1 RGAGPAP
8 HQRVQRDRDGQGR
21 GVEGNIVLQMRAHT
35 GEFVPDHP
43 APLAPRTQ
51 LPKAPADRRLR
62 WDAPALHAALDARR
76 RERGMTWKCWR
87 RSAGPTIRPM
97 RKDLDAFNGTTTRSP
112 RAIVFTKF

>member
-35 GEFVPDHP
+35 GEFVPGHP

-62 WDAPALHAALDARR
+62 WDVPALHAALDARR
-76 RERGMTWKCWR
+76 RERGMTWKQVAEEIGGFTPAMLTGLTASR
-87 RSAGPTIRPM
+87 V
-97 RKDLDAFNGTTTRSP
+97 P
-112 RAIVFTKF
+112 RVQA